1 MLDLCHPHILRCC
14 IEVFEAMEEKPMS
27 YVTALRRYGLKFYL
41 RYLLETHFF
50 DIRYSIET
58 KERIYPSDFKEK
70 VPNLEHGKAYM
81 PAWTS
86 EIKKSFYYFLNNLEN
101 LNEFT
106 FFDIGCGKGKV
117 LIVWRLLAIKQ
128 GLNLNAYGV
137 DYYGE
142 VIRRA
147 KDNYKKVFGVEGN
160 FIEADAA
167 LLSYRDYGEKNIF
180 FLYNPFDQ
188 FMLDKFLA
196 VIDNQDA
203 YVIYN
208 NPQHTDELSKHGF
221 KIIYENDE
229 GIQSLRTL
237 IFHRANT

>member
-1 MLDLCHPHILRCC
+1 
-14 IEVFEAMEEKPMS
+14 MEEKPMT
-27 YVTALRRYGLKFYL
+27 YVTALRRYGLRFCL

-50 DIRYSIET
+50 DIRYGIET

-70 VPNLEHGKAYM
+70 VHNIEHGKAYM

-86 EIKKSFYYFLNNLEN
+86 EIRKSFYYILNNVEN

-117 LIVWRLLAIKQ
+117 LIVWRLLAIKHE
-128 GLNLNAYGV
+128 LDFNAYGV

-167 LLSYRDYGEKNIF
+167 SLSYKNYGGKKIF

-188 FMLDKFLA
+188 FLLGKFLT
-196 VIDNQDA
+196 VIDNQDT

-221 KIIYENDE
+221 KIVCANDE
-229 GIQSLRTL
+229 GIESLRTL
-237 IFHRANT
+237 IFHRVSA